1 MKENMYSIDVR
12 IHHRICDAQ
21 KHLVQ
26 GKGNLMNE
34 YINKM
39 TSIELVLR
47 FIKRFRMFFRIN
59 SIDVR
64 FQQRN
69 SDEGKHAFYRCENSS
84 QNL

>member
-1 MKENMYSIDVR
+1 MKKNLHSIDVR
-12 IHHRICDAQ
+12 FHHRICDAQ

-26 GKGNLMNE
+26 GKGDSMKE
-34 YINKM
+34 YINQV
-39 TSIELVLR
+39 TSIELVSR
-47 FIKRFRMFFRIN
+47 VIKRFQVSLQVNLIH
-59 SIDVR
+59 VG

>member
-1 MKENMYSIDVR
+1 MKKNLHSMDVR
-12 IHHRICDAQ
+12 FHHRICNAQ

-26 GKGNLMNE
+26 GKGDWMKEFINE
-34 YINKM
+34 V

-47 FIKRFRMFFRIN
+47 LIKRFQVSFKIN
-59 SIDVR
+59 LIHLG

-69 SDEGKHAFYRCENSS
+69 SDDGKHAFYRCEKSS